1 MTFSSCKSHQ
11 PTQPDDISLPSMQCG
26 HAKVIASHDYKRLMF
41 NWLYR
46 TLKQTEQ
53 RYNNVSQEGISAF
66 MMTYLLFIK
75 NYELTLIEFDVFMLL
90 MEDVPT
96 TNVG

>member
-1 MTFSSCKSHQ
+1 MNLTPIQSENSFYNQNQNNDFFLMQERQ

-46 TLKQTEQ
+46 TLKQTKQ
-53 RYNNVSQEGISAF
+53 MYNNVSQEGISAF
-66 MMTYLLFIK
+66 MMTYLLFI
-75 NYELTLIEFDVFMLL
+75 
-90 MEDVPT
+90 
-96 TNVG
+96 